1 MWRNAL
7 PTGDSLMI
15 RFLWAFIVGLAVLP
29 SSAFLYLW
37 LGYAPVAT
45 KGAPLPFEKQ
55 ITALALNARI
65 SRDSSKQ
72 PGVPATEENLMAGA
86 KVYSTYCAVCH
97 GAIGQSK
104 PPIAKGEYPPPPQ
117 MFDGKGVTNDPIG
130 VTHWKVANGIRLTG
144 MPAFT
149 GTLSDTQMWQVSQL
163 LANGNK
169 LPQAVRQ
176 FLAAE

>member
-1 MWRNAL
+1 
-7 PTGDSLMI
+7 MI
-15 RFLWAFIVGLAVLP
+15 QKFQICLARFLWAFIVGLAVLP

-86 KVYSTYCAVCH
+86 KVIRFWVTRATSRLSRVSGIFSSQAATLAGGV
-97 GAIGQSK
+97 GQ
-104 PPIAKGEYPPPPQ
+104 Y
-117 MFDGKGVTNDPIG
+117 
-130 VTHWKVANGIRLTG
+130 
-144 MPAFT
+144 
-149 GTLSDTQMWQVSQL
+149 
-163 LANGNK
+163 
-169 LPQAVRQ
+169 
-176 FLAAE
+176 